1 MAAKAV
7 ALEVREDVAQRLVA
21 QLADRARRQLEPV
34 ALALEVAGLLQ
45 LLGDLAQPLEIAGG
59 LLAEQ
64 PLDLGGVDLLE
75 VVGRLGAAELALE
88 LLHLLHLV
96 HQLHGLAHR
105 QLVVAAE
112 VVAAAQLLGDAE
124 LVEVHR
130 ELGHLGL
137 EPLVLHEQARHH
149 LLELAALLGR
159 HALHE
164 RLHARRLPRDLVEQ
178 LVEALD
184 VREVLPPLLLERVEV
199 GLVAFRALAQH
210 AVDVAQHLAHP
221 LHVVGAHAVERLL
234 HPLHERL
241 HHLLLQRLHQL
252 LELPL
257 GVLVGEVVVL
267 ELLDPAGGLGRELVE
282 GVELP
287 GALPRLLDLALDP
300 GALGLED
307 LVQLL
312 LDVVQ
317 RRAEIV
323 AIELLLAPLPE
334 PVQQVLDAGHP
345 LALWVLGAAL
355 EHPAQRAPQVAV
367 RHEVVGHRGQE
378 VVGVEVGE
386 VLRAVP
392 A

>member
-1 MAAKAV
+1 MAAEPV

-21 QLADRARRQLEPV
+21 ELADRPRRQLEPI
-34 ALALEVAGLLQ
+34 ALALEVPGLLE
-45 LLGDLAQPLEIAGG
+45 LLGDFLQPLEVAGRF
-59 LLAEQ
+59 LAEQ
-64 PLDLGGVDLLE
+64 PLDLGRIDLLE
-75 VVGRLGAAELALE
+75 VVRRLGATELALE

-96 HQLHGLAHR
+96 HQLHGLAHGHF
-105 QLVVAAE
+105 VVAAE

-149 LLELAALLGR
+149 LLELATLLGR

-164 RLHARRLPRDLVEQ
+164 RLHARCLPRDLVEQ

-184 VREVLPPLLLERVEV
+184 AREVLPPLLLEGVEV
-199 GLVAFRALAQH
+199 GLVALRALAHH
-210 AVDVAQHLAHP
+210 AVDVAEHLAHP

-257 GVLVGEVVVL
+257 RVLVREVVVL
-267 ELLDPAGGLGRELVE
+267 ELLDAAGGLGRELVE

-287 GALPRLLDLALDP
+287 GALARLLHLALDP

-307 LVQLL
+307 LVELL

-317 RRAEIV
+317 RRAEVV
-323 AIELLLAPLPE
+323 AIELLLSPLPE
-334 PVQQVLDAGHP
+334 PVQQVLEPGHP
-345 LALWVLGAAL
+345 LALRVLGAAL
-355 EHPAQRAPQVAV
+355 EHPPERAPQVAV
-367 RHEVVGHRGQE
+367 RHEVVGQAMRSSASRSE
-378 VVGVEVGE
+378 
-386 VLRAVP
+386 RFCVP
-392 A
+392 SQRE

>member
-1 MAAKAV
+1 
-7 ALEVREDVAQRLVA
+7 
-21 QLADRARRQLEPV
+21 
-34 ALALEVAGLLQ
+34 
-45 LLGDLAQPLEIAGG
+45 
-59 LLAEQ
+59 
-64 PLDLGGVDLLE
+64 
-75 VVGRLGAAELALE
+75 
-88 LLHLLHLV
+88 
-96 HQLHGLAHR
+96 R

-112 VVAAAQLLGDAE
+112 VVAAAQLLRDAE

-130 ELGHLGL
+130 ELGHVGA
-137 EPLVLHEQARHH
+137 EPRVLHEQARHH

-184 VREVLPPLLLERVEV
+184 AREVLPPLLLERVEV

-267 ELLDPAGGLGRELVE
+267 ELLDPAGRLGRELVE

-287 GALPRLLDLALDP
+287 GALPRLLDLTAPSTARFDH
-300 GALGLED
+300 
-307 LVQLL
+307 
-312 LDVVQ
+312 
-317 RRAEIV
+317 
-323 AIELLLAPLPE
+323 LLASRARIGWHGSLTTSRPVASPLYEFGGGFPDPASFPYDGMVE
-334 PVQQVLDAGHP
+334 ATASMMKAEGAE
-345 LALWVLGAAL
+345 ALTYGD
-355 EHPAQRAPQVAV
+355 HQ
-367 RHEVVGHRGQE
+367 GYRGM
-378 VVGVEVGE
+378 
-386 VLRAVP
+386 
-392 A
+392 